1 MTYHSGGHRRVG
13 STKQVGRR
21 EGRGGKD
28 RGRERERERPG
39 LGHKKKVQGD
49 CISTFECHRVTARGR
64 QENLCCKPALSH

>member
-28 RGRERERERPG
+28 RGRERERENMPWARPQEKG
-39 LGHKKKVQGD
+39 
-49 CISTFECHRVTARGR
+49 ARR
-64 QENLCCKPALSH
+64 LH